1 MAGYVRV
8 IPMLVCMGIIF
19 FLSHQPGDS
28 FDLPLFPGADK
39 LVHMIAYGV
48 LGATVIFGF
57 SSEARRNKRVL
68 VLVAA
73 VLVPVLFGLSD
84 EYHQSYVA
92 GRSSEVLDL
101 VADGAG
107 SLVVGL
113 LWFFK
118 GADNLQ
124 HISES

>member
-1 MAGYVRV
+1 
-8 IPMLVCMGIIF
+8 MLLCMGILF

-39 LVHMIAYGV
+39 LTHMIAYGV
-48 LGATVIFGF
+48 LGATVIFAF
-57 SSEARRNKRVL
+57 SAEARRKRRVL
-68 VLVAA
+68 VLVVA

-92 GRSSEVLDL
+92 GRSSEILDL

-107 SLVVGL
+107 SLLVGL
-113 LWFFK
+113 FWFFK
-118 GADNLQ
+118 K
-124 HISES
+124 SENQ

>member
-1 MAGYVRV
+1 MAGYLRFV
-8 IPMLVCMGIIF
+8 PMLLCMGTLF

-39 LVHMIAYGV
+39 LTHMIAYGV

-57 SSEARRNKRVL
+57 SAEARKTKRVL

-84 EYHQSYVA
+84 EYHQSYIA

-107 SLVVGL
+107 GLIVGVC
-113 LWFFK
+113 WFFK
-118 GADNLQ
+118 RG
-124 HISES
+124 HK